1 MIITLTNV
9 TSLNA
14 ITFLCCCVFST
25 TPRPLKSEPLA
36 SKDELLIESES
47 LQRILL
53 LIQMSF
59 EISFILKIKV

>member
-1 MIITLTNV
+1 MLLHFCAV
-9 TSLNA
+9 V
-14 ITFLCCCVFST
+14 FLVRT